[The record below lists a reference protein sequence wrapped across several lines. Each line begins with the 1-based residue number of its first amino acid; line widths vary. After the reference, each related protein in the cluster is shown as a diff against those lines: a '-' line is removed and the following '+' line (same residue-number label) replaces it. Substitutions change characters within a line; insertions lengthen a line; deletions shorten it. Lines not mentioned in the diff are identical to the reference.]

1 MVLDGDIQIEDV
13 KIKEDSFVLFS
24 NNAEDILIESIKKS
38 TVLVL
43 A

>member
-1 MVLDGDIQIEDV
+1 VVLDGDIQIEDV